1 MLWTKTDT
9 RWLKRIKQ
17 YTTNEDKL
25 ELEEVGFFNGGQKLY
40 YWTIVLSGILFL
52 VTGLLMWF
60 GDVVPRWLVAVSY
73 VIHDLAALLM
83 LAGFII
89 HIYEGTAA
97 MPGTF
102 RAMTNG
108 TVTEKWAWTH
118 HPAWYHAVTSRNPRD
133 AYERDKTRQDDR
145 ARAME
150 AWEREHDIS
159 ERS

>member
-1 MLWTKTDT
+1 
-9 RWLKRIKQ
+9 
-17 YTTNEDKL
+17 
-25 ELEEVGFFNGGQKLY
+25 
-40 YWTIVLSGILFL
+40 
-52 VTGLLMWF
+52 MWF
-60 GDVVPRWLVAVSY
+60 DDVVPRWLVAVSY
-73 VIHDLAALLM
+73 VIHDLSALLM

-118 HPAWYHAVTSRNPRD
+118 HPAWYRAVTSRDPRD
-133 AYERDKTRQDDR
+133 AYERDSRHQEER

-150 AWEREHDIS
+150 AWERERGNR